1 MVRLCTGIK
10 YPVWFISLS
19 DSSLFFQKYH
29 FYVNSMP
36 KEDIRTLGPEPEER
50 IRGLT
55 FNCKELREKALDIC
69 KYLNEVNT
77 EYARVM
83 NQIVLEDCIRNQN
96 CCGREFTVEIDI
108 DGIEKVQQP
117 VPL

>member
-1 MVRLCTGIK
+1 
-10 YPVWFISLS
+10 
-19 DSSLFFQKYH
+19 
-29 FYVNSMP
+29 MP

-50 IRGLT
+50 IRNLT
-55 FNCKELREKALDIC
+55 LNVKELKEKALDVC

-83 NQIVLEDCIRNQN
+83 NQIVLEDCMKNQN
-96 CCGREFTVEIDI
+96 HCGSEFTVEIDI
-108 DGIEKVQQP
+108 DCIEKLQPP